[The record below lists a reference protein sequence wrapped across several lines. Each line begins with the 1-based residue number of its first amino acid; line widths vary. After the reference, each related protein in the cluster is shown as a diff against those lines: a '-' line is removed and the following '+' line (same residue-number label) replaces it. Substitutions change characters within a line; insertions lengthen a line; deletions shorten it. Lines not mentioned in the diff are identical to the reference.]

1 MKDSVP
7 QKYKRYGLRIVDK
20 AKSISLP
27 GFDGLPVYNVA
38 LFFWRSIYDGSI
50 TTRASAIA
58 FSFFL
63 ALFPAI
69 IFIFTLIP
77 YIRIENFQLELFR
90 LIENV
95 MPADAFGTI
104 QQTVDDII
112 NRRDGGWLSIGFFM
126 ALIFST
132 NGIASLMSAFDATIH
147 NFSRRNWINQRL
159 ISIVLLAILVVLVG
173 VGVSLI
179 VGGQWVLDYLVDHHL
194 LRSNLTYYLIW
205 IGKWIVTIAIFFFS
219 ISFVYY
225 YAPAKRTQWRFIS
238 AGGTLAAVLCLMTSL
253 GFSFYINNFGQYN
266 KLYGSIGTILVVLLW
281 LYFNAIALLIGFELN
296 VSINQ
301 ASQLPRSKQTDHL
314 HV

>member
-1 MKDSVP
+1 MEKYIP
-7 QKYKRYGLRIVDK
+7 QKVKRFGLKLVAK
-20 AKSISLP
+20 AKLISLP
-27 GFDGLPVYNVA
+27 GLDSMPIYNVA
-38 LFFWRSIYDGSI
+38 LFFWKSIYDGAI

-77 YIRIENFQLELFR
+77 YIPITNFQTELFL
-90 LIENV
+90 LIQNV
-95 MPADAFGTI
+95 LPEGAFNTI
-104 QQTVDDII
+104 QLTVEDII
-112 NRRDGGWLSIGFFM
+112 NRRNGGWLSVGFFM

-132 NGIASLMSAFDATIH
+132 NGIASLMSAFDASVH
-147 NFSRRNWINQRL
+147 DFERRNWLNQRM

-173 VGVSLI
+173 LGVSLI
-179 VGGQWVLDYLVDHHL
+179 VGGQWVLDYLVSHEIL
-194 LRSNLTYYLIW
+194 QSNLTYYLIW
-205 IGKWIVTIAIFFFS
+205 MGKWLVTVGIFFFS

-225 YAPAKRTQWRFIS
+225 YAPAKRTRWRFIS
-238 AGGTLAAVLCLMTSL
+238 AGGTLAAVLCLITSL

-296 VSINQ
+296 ASINQ
-301 ASQLPRSKQTDHL
+301 ARQLPRTKGIGHL